1 MAAEHETRQPD
12 LHLVPKPA
20 ALAAADRAPVS
31 DQTAPGIDNVP
42 QHPVTA
48 ESLLAA
54 RLSGAGEA
62 SRTRI
67 AFQLQRLAGNE
78 ALQRVVAAKPKPK
91 LTSVKVANAKAFG
104 APDNYVTTLN
114 APVVVSATLN
124 VGGAGLGAGTV
135 VWTGG
140 NPGGKQTDRQVVTTA
155 AGLQAIKVTVGTTSK
170 NVNIYVVDAA
180 PLPAVSPAATLTH
193 TLIGASAPGTDFG
206 LTVVT
211 IGTQGVVGPE
221 FDVTAY
227 LDGNNWKFRVT
238 AIRHKYKVGV
248 SAQGR
253 TNIAGPGDPAIKPS
267 TIALIIT
274 DLTPPAPGT
283 PHGPPRTTFW
293 SETIT
298 RAHEQAH
305 VDHFY
310 TDPAF
315 WPKSMKDFQDEIAA
329 ASVAFDP
336 GAPKTSTGAGVIA
349 DKRPTWQGRADFFHG
364 QADAAEIPG
373 SETYA
378 HGVSN
383 PQYTVL
389 LNSIK
394 DTVVPPAP
402 TGLAVAPVGRNGA
415 TLTWTRDAANE
426 TGFEIQ
432 RIESGFFGPLFSS
445 WVTLAPVAAAP
456 LTFTDSGLKP
466 ATKYT
471 YRVAAKG
478 VAGNSAFST
487 ERSATT
493 AK

>member
-62 SRTRI
+62 SRARI

-238 AIRHKYKVGV
+238 AIRHKY
-248 SAQGR
+248 
-253 TNIAGPGDPAIKPS
+253 
-267 TIALIIT
+267 
-274 DLTPPAPGT
+274 
-283 PHGPPRTTFW
+283 
-293 SETIT
+293 
-298 RAHEQAH
+298 
-305 VDHFY
+305 
-310 TDPAF
+310 
-315 WPKSMKDFQDEIAA
+315 
-329 ASVAFDP
+329 
-336 GAPKTSTGAGVIA
+336 
-349 DKRPTWQGRADFFHG
+349 
-364 QADAAEIPG
+364 
-373 SETYA
+373 
-378 HGVSN
+378 
-383 PQYTVL
+383 
-389 LNSIK
+389 
-394 DTVVPPAP
+394 
-402 TGLAVAPVGRNGA
+402 
-415 TLTWTRDAANE
+415 
-426 TGFEIQ
+426 
-432 RIESGFFGPLFSS
+432 
-445 WVTLAPVAAAP
+445 
-456 LTFTDSGLKP
+456 
-466 ATKYT
+466 
-471 YRVAAKG
+471 
-478 VAGNSAFST
+478 
-487 ERSATT
+487 
-493 AK
+493 